1 MWIEYFGKTVCFLA
15 KIQEDLD
22 CASRNKKWLQLT
34 KISVLTQYIVKRI

>member
-22 CASRNKKWLQLT
+22 FASMNKKIVA